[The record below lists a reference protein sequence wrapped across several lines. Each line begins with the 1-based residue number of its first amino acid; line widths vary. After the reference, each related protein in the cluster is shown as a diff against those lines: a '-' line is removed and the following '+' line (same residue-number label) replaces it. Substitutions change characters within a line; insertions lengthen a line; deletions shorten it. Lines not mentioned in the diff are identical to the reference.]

1 MKSEVG
7 IIKLIETSIKNNW
20 YSKAFTDYK
29 GVTFQYKDVAR
40 KVEKIHI
47 VFEQVGIKEEIRL
60 LSVGKTVQIG
70 VLQFCQLLP
79 TEQ

>member
-47 VFEQVGIKEEIRL
+47 VFEQVGIQRGDKIAIC
-60 LSVGKTVQIG
+60 G
-70 VLQFCQLLP
+70 
-79 TEQ
+79 